1 MVYQLLIQCEN
12 TMSSTQKYAG
22 ALPKYIQL
30 SELIIREI
38 DAGRLMDGERLPP
51 EREMA
56 KAYGTS
62 VGTLRKA
69 LADLEEKRLLRRVQ
83 GSGNY
88 IQKIQKTTGVY
99 AMFRLELLEGG
110 GLPTADIL
118 SLDVLEKPSEL
129 PAFGLSEFG
138 TRIRRRRWLNDVAI
152 AVEEIWLDASVG
164 TLSKNVLSESLY
176 QTYFKRLHF
185 WVTRAEDRVSIGS
198 FPDWT
203 PTAFATPKTACGYIE
218 RFSWADAREAV
229 EFSRTWFDPRCAVY
243 VQRLK

>member
-1 MVYQLLIQCEN
+1 MP
-12 TMSSTQKYAG
+12 TTQRNAG
-22 ALPKYIQL
+22 ALPKYVQL

-38 DAGRLMDGERLPP
+38 DAGRILDGERLPP

-56 KAYGTS
+56 RTYGTS

-69 LADLEEKRLLRRVQ
+69 LADLKAKGLLRRVQ

-88 IQKIQKTTGVY
+88 VQKSPTPSGVY
-99 AMFRLELLEGG
+99 AMFRLELLGGG

-118 SLDVLEKPSEL
+118 SVDVLDKPGDL
-129 PAFGLSEFG
+129 PAFGLSG
-138 TRIRRRRWLNDVAI
+138 YATRIRRHRWLNDVAI

-164 TLSKNVLSESLY
+164 TLSRNVLSDSLY
-176 QTYFKRLHF
+176 QTYFKRLNF

-203 PTAFATPKTACGYIE
+203 PPDFATAGAACGYIE

-229 EFSRTWFDPRCAVY
+229 EFSRTWFDATRAVY
-243 VQRLK
+243 VQRLR

>member
-1 MVYQLLIQCEN
+1 MP
-12 TMSSTQKYAG
+12 TTQNHPG

-38 DAGRLMDGERLPP
+38 DAGRILDGERLPP
-51 EREMA
+51 ERDMA
-56 KAYGTS
+56 RDYGTS

-69 LADLEEKRLLRRVQ
+69 LADLEEKGLLRRVQ

-88 IQKIQKTTGVY
+88 VQKAQSPTGLY

-110 GLPTADIL
+110 GLPSADVL
-118 SLDVLEKPSEL
+118 SLDAMEKPGDL
-129 PAFGLSEFG
+129 PAFGRSRFA

-164 TLSKNVLSESLY
+164 TLNKNMLTDSLY
-176 QTYFKRLHF
+176 QTYLKRLNF
-185 WVTRAEDRVSIGS
+185 WITRAEDRVSVGL

-203 PTAFATPKTACGYIE
+203 PSAFASSGTACGYIE
-218 RFSWADAREAV
+218 RDSWSDARQPV
-229 EFSRTWFDPRCAVY
+229 EFSRTWFHPQRAVY

>member
-1 MVYQLLIQCEN
+1 
-12 TMSSTQKYAG
+12 MSSAQKNAG

-38 DAGRLMDGERLPP
+38 DAGRLLDGERLPP

-56 KAYGTS
+56 RAYGTS

-69 LADLEEKRLLRRVQ
+69 LADLEEKGLLRRVQ

-88 IQKIQKTTGVY
+88 VQKRQESAGVY

-110 GLPTADIL
+110 GLPTAEVL
-118 SLDVLEKPSEL
+118 SVDVLEKPENL
-129 PAFGLSEFG
+129 PGFGLSTFA

-164 TLSKNVLSESLY
+164 TLSRNVLSDSLY

-198 FPDWT
+198 FPSWT
-203 PTAFATPKTACGYIE
+203 PQSFAPSGKPCGYIE
-218 RFSWADAREAV
+218 RFSWADTREAV
-229 EFSRTWFDPRCAVY
+229 EFSRTWFDPKRAVY

>member
-1 MVYQLLIQCEN
+1 MP
-12 TMSSTQKYAG
+12 SAQKHAG

-38 DAGRLMDGERLPP
+38 DAGRLLDGERLPP

-56 KAYGTS
+56 RAYGTS

-69 LADLEEKRLLRRVQ
+69 LADLEEKGLLRRVQ

-88 IQKIQKTTGVY
+88 IQKSQETSGVY

-110 GLPTADIL
+110 GLPTAEIL
-118 SLDVLEKPSEL
+118 SVEVLEKPDTL
-129 PAFGLSEFG
+129 PAFGLSGFA

-164 TLSKNVLSESLY
+164 TLSQNVLSDSLY

-185 WVTRAEDRVSIGS
+185 WVTRAEDRVSIGT
-198 FPDWT
+198 FPEWT
-203 PTAFATPKTACGYIE
+203 PTSFAPSGGDCGYIE

-229 EFSRTWFDPRCAVY
+229 EFSRTWFDPKRAVY